1 MSCPTPPRS
10 RTRSA
15 QTTAYAPYS
24 AVAMS
29 TTGTP
34 TFTGGRASSPVA
46 LMIPLSACRMRSRP
60 RRSRYG
66 PVRPK
71 PVTQR
76 ETRGGRSLASAP
88 HPTPGEALRRPPPL
102 PGAGS
107 PPLRDPPAGG
117 AGDPSRPLSPCVRRR
132 APRARLAQPP
142 PQAFVA
148 DEPLERRR
156 DRVGLL
162 RLHEQAGD
170 VPLDDALVAM
180 YVAGHDWQARGHGLE
195 QDDAERFLSG
205 RRRAEDVRGLVE
217 ARLVAVVDAARE
229 EHVGD
234 AFPADEPPHV
244 PELRPPVADDEAGV
258 RMLLLELRI
267 GAQEVHR
274 ALARLEPADEEDVD
288 LAVAVLGEGAC
299 VPVELDVDAVRDDP
313 VIAREVA
320 RDEVPRRARDGDAC
334 VELVQVMESD
344 RLPEPVRH

>member
-1 MSCPTPPRS
+1 MPSRGRPLTVS
-10 RTRSA
+10 RTLPASGRDA
-15 QTTAYAPYS
+15 LRDHL
-24 AVAMS
+24 AVE
-29 TTGTP
+29 
-34 TFTGGRASSPVA
+34 VEE
-46 LMIPLSACRMRSRP
+46 LSRH
-60 RRSRYG
+60 
-66 PVRPK
+66 VRP
-71 PVTQR
+71 VV
-76 ETRGGRSLASAP
+76 L
-88 HPTPGEALRRPPPL
+88 
-102 PGAGS
+102 
-107 PPLRDPPAGG
+107 
-117 AGDPSRPLSPCVRRR
+117 RR
-132 APRARLAQPP
+132 APRARLTEPP

-244 PELRPPVADDEAGV
+244 AELRPPVADDEARI
-258 RMLLLELRI
+258 RMLLLELRV

-274 ALARLEPADEEDVD
+274 ALAWLEPADEEDVG
-288 LAVAVLGEGAC
+288 LAVAVLGEGA
-299 VPVELDVDAVRDDP
+299 R
-313 VIAREVA
+313 
-320 RDEVPRRARDGDAC
+320 
-334 VELVQVMESD
+334 
-344 RLPEPVRH
+344 